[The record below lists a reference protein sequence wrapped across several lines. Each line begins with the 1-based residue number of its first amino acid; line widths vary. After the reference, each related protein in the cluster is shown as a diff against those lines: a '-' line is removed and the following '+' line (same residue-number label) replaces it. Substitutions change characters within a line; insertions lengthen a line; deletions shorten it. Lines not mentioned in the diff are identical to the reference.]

1 MRNKV
6 VLITGGA
13 QRIGAQL
20 CRTFHESGFNV
31 IVHYRSS
38 AAGAQE
44 LADELNGYRR
54 DSATALQADLLAD
67 DLKGFA
73 DSCRDSWGRLDCLV
87 NNASEFYPNDLPGA
101 TPEEWD
107 TLVGIN
113 LKVPFFLSQAL
124 HPALRESAGSIV
136 NVTDIYASKPLH
148 GYSIYCIAKAGL
160 SMLTQSMAKEFAPD
174 VRVNGI
180 APGAILWPGNEA
192 AMSEETK
199 ASIIRQTPLK
209 RQGSPE
215 DVASTAL
222 FLVRDTPYITG
233 QVFSV
238 DGGRSIA

>member
-6 VLITGGA
+6 VLVTGGA
-13 QRIGAQL
+13 QRIGAQV
-20 CRTFHESGFNV
+20 CRTFHEAGFNV
-31 IVHYRSS
+31 IVHYRNS
-38 AAGAQE
+38 ATDAKSLSE
-44 LADELNGYRR
+44 ELNGYRR
-54 DSATALQADLLAD
+54 DSARAVQADLLAGEY
-67 DLKGFA
+67 KAFA
-73 DSCRDSWGRLDCLV
+73 DTCRDAWGRLDCLV

-101 TPEEWD
+101 TQEQWD

-136 NVTDIYASKPLH
+136 NITDIYANKPLH

-174 VRVNGI
+174 VRVNAI

-199 ASIIRQTPLK
+199 AAIIRQTPMK
-209 RQGSPE
+209 RQGAPE

-222 FLVRDTPYITG
+222 FLVRDAPYITG
-233 QVFSV
+233 QVFNV

>member
-6 VLITGGA
+6 VLVTGGA
-13 QRIGAQL
+13 QRIGAQV
-20 CRTFHESGFNV
+20 CRTFHEAGFNV
-31 IVHYRSS
+31 IVHYRNS
-38 AAGAQE
+38 ATDAKSLSE
-44 LADELNGYRR
+44 ELNGYRR
-54 DSATALQADLLAD
+54 DSARAVQADLLAGEY
-67 DLKGFA
+67 KAFA
-73 DSCRDSWGRLDCLV
+73 DTCRDAWGRLDCLV

-101 TPEEWD
+101 TQEQWD

-136 NVTDIYASKPLH
+136 NVTDIYANKPLH

-174 VRVNGI
+174 VRVNAI

-199 ASIIRQTPLK
+199 AAIIRQTPMK
-209 RQGSPE
+209 RQGAPE

-222 FLVRDTPYITG
+222 FLVRDAPYITG
-233 QVFSV
+233 QVFNV

>member
-6 VLITGGA
+6 VLVTGGA

-20 CRTFHESGFNV
+20 CRTFHEAGFNV
-31 IVHYRSS
+31 VVHYRNS
-38 AAGAQE
+38 AADAE
-44 LADELNGYRR
+44 SLTDELNGYRR
-54 DSATALQADLLAD
+54 DSAQAVQADLLSGEYKA
-67 DLKGFA
+67 FA
-73 DSCRDSWGRLDCLV
+73 DTCRDTWGRLDCLV

-136 NVTDIYASKPLH
+136 NLTDIYANKPLQ

-180 APGAILWPGNEA
+180 APGAILWPGND

-199 ASIIRQTPLK
+199 ATIIRQTPMK

-222 FLVRDTPYITG
+222 FLVRDAPYITG
-233 QVFSV
+233 QVFNV

>member
-6 VLITGGA
+6 ALITGGA

-31 IVHYRSS
+31 IIHYRNS
-38 AAGAQE
+38 ATDAE
-44 LADELNGYRR
+44 TLAEELNGYRR
-54 DSATALQADLLAD
+54 DSARPLAADLLAED
-67 DLKGFA
+67 YKRIA
-73 DSCRDSWGRLDCLV
+73 DVCRDTWGRLDCLV

-101 TPEEWD
+101 TNDEWD

-136 NVTDIYASKPLH
+136 NVTDIYANKPLH

-174 VRVNGI
+174 VRVNAI

-199 ASIIRQTPLK
+199 ASIIRQTPMK
-209 RQGSPE
+209 RQGAPE
-215 DVASTAL
+215 DVANTAL
-222 FLVRDTPYITG
+222 FLVRDAPYITG
-233 QVFSV
+233 QVLNV

>member
-6 VLITGGA
+6 VLVTGGA
-13 QRIGAQL
+13 QRIGAQV
-20 CRTFHESGFNV
+20 CRTFHEAGFNV
-31 IVHYRSS
+31 IVHYRNS
-38 AAGAQE
+38 ATDAKSLSE
-44 LADELNGYRR
+44 ELNGYRR
-54 DSATALQADLLAD
+54 DSARAVKADLLAGEY
-67 DLKGFA
+67 KAFA
-73 DSCRDSWGRLDCLV
+73 DTCQDAWGRLDCLV

-101 TPEEWD
+101 TQEQWD

-136 NVTDIYASKPLH
+136 NVTDIYANKPLH

-174 VRVNGI
+174 VRVNAI

-199 ASIIRQTPLK
+199 AAIIRQTPMK
-209 RQGSPE
+209 RQGAPE

-222 FLVRDTPYITG
+222 FLVRDAPYITG
-233 QVFSV
+233 QVFNV

>member
-6 VLITGGA
+6 VLVTGGA
-13 QRIGAQL
+13 QRIGAQV
-20 CRTFHESGFNV
+20 CRTFHEAGFNV
-31 IVHYRSS
+31 IVHYRNS
-38 AAGAQE
+38 ATDAKSLSE
-44 LADELNGYRR
+44 ELNGYRR
-54 DSATALQADLLAD
+54 DSARAVQADLLAGEY
-67 DLKGFA
+67 KAFA
-73 DSCRDSWGRLDCLV
+73 DTCRDAWGRLDCLV

-101 TPEEWD
+101 TQEQWD

-136 NVTDIYASKPLH
+136 NVTDIYANKPLH

-174 VRVNGI
+174 VRVNAI

-199 ASIIRQTPLK
+199 AAIIRQTPMK
-209 RQGSPE
+209 RQGAPE

-222 FLVRDTPYITG
+222 FLVRDAPYIAG
-233 QVFSV
+233 QVFNV
-238 DGGRSIA
+238 DGGRSLA

>member
-6 VLITGGA
+6 VLVTGGA
-13 QRIGAQL
+13 QRIGAQV
-20 CRTFHESGFNV
+20 CRTFHEAGFNV
-31 IVHYRSS
+31 IVHYRNS
-38 AAGAQE
+38 ATDAKSLSE
-44 LADELNGYRR
+44 ELNGYRR
-54 DSATALQADLLAD
+54 DSARAVQADLLAGEY
-67 DLKGFA
+67 KAFA
-73 DSCRDSWGRLDCLV
+73 DTCRDAWGRLDCLV

-101 TPEEWD
+101 TQEQWD

-136 NVTDIYASKPLH
+136 NVTDISANKPLH

-174 VRVNGI
+174 VRVNAI

-199 ASIIRQTPLK
+199 AAIIRQTPMK
-209 RQGSPE
+209 RQGAPE

-222 FLVRDTPYITG
+222 FLVRDAPYITG
-233 QVFSV
+233 QVLNV